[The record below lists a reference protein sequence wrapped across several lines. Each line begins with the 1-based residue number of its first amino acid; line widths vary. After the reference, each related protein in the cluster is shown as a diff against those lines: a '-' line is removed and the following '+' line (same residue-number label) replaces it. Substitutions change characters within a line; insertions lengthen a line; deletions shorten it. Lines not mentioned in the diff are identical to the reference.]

1 MTLGLIPASEL
12 KPEQVEWLWPGRI
25 PLGTIT
31 ILDGSPG
38 LGKSLITYDL
48 AARVTAG
55 RPVPG
60 CADATDPAA
69 AILLQAEDHPQTVVV
84 PSLKAAGADLSKVYL
99 CNRWQETGRTLQI
112 PDNINIDV
120 IESKVAEAGAK
131 LLVVDPISGY
141 LQGNLHNDQSVR
153 KGLLPLLALAEKHN
167 VAVLIVRHLRKSGG
181 RDPLHLGAG
190 SIAFVA
196 LARSSLL
203 IGDDPGSNNRHQHV
217 LALNKS
223 NLASAPSLLYRTVCR
238 DNGAITIEWLGETPI
253 TAKDLTV
260 ATGSA
265 SEPSALQEAKY
276 VLYSLLS
283 DGPLPSREVKR
294 RAVGEG
300 VATRTLHRAKRAMGV
315 KSVKRGSGKGSHWY
329 WRLPDDDRTYR
340 AFKQHDLDRLMKQL
354 CYGDHELEI
363 PDSRGQ
369 QNPRPNDGDE
379 GQLV

>member
-120 IESKVAEAGAK
+120 IESKAF
-131 LLVVDPISGY
+131 S
-141 LQGNLHNDQSVR
+141 SF
-153 KGLLPLLALAEKHN
+153 
-167 VAVLIVRHLRKSGG
+167 
-181 RDPLHLGAG
+181 
-190 SIAFVA
+190 IAA
-196 LARSSLL
+196 
-203 IGDDPGSNNRHQHV
+203 
-217 LALNKS
+217 
-223 NLASAPSLLYRTVCR
+223 
-238 DNGAITIEWLGETPI
+238 
-253 TAKDLTV
+253 
-260 ATGSA
+260 
-265 SEPSALQEAKY
+265 
-276 VLYSLLS
+276 
-283 DGPLPSREVKR
+283 
-294 RAVGEG
+294 
-300 VATRTLHRAKRAMGV
+300 
-315 KSVKRGSGKGSHWY
+315 
-329 WRLPDDDRTYR
+329 
-340 AFKQHDLDRLMKQL
+340 
-354 CYGDHELEI
+354 
-363 PDSRGQ
+363 
-369 QNPRPNDGDE
+369 
-379 GQLV
+379 